1 MALHLKLLT
10 MPTVIV
16 ATGNPGKLEEMQT
29 YLTDLGWELALKPSE
44 IDVEETGTTFLENA
58 RLKASEVAKA
68 TGQWAIADD
77 SGLMVDA
84 LGGAPGL
91 YTARYGRTDA
101 ERITRLL
108 NELAEAD
115 NRTAQFVC
123 AIALAR
129 PDGTIALQTEGV
141 CPGEIAPEPRGEG
154 GFGYDPVFYVPS
166 QGQTFA
172 EMSQADKDHIS
183 HRGVAFAQLM
193 PELQAIDLAVA

>member
-1 MALHLKLLT
+1 

-16 ATGNPGKLEEMQT
+16 ATGNPGKLEEMQI
-29 YLTDLGWELALKPSE
+29 YLTDLEWELALKPSD

-91 YTARYGRTDA
+91 YTARYGRTDE
-101 ERITRLL
+101 ERINRLL
-108 NELAEAD
+108 SELADVE

-141 CPGEIAPEPRGEG
+141 CPGEIATEPRGQG
-154 GFGYDPVFYVPS
+154 GFGYDPVFHVPS
-166 QGQTFA
+166 KGQTFA
-172 EMSQADKDHIS
+172 EMPQADKDQIS

-193 PELQAIDLAVA
+193 PELRAIDLAVA